1 MRDERNFFGCM
12 NCGEIFEF
20 DEARRIRNP
29 EFMETSGDEFVY
41 GCPACGCEEWEEADE
56 CGCCGATFMLR
67 DSTQK
72 LCPACAE
79 EAENDLPM
87 LLRHYDKK
95 EFIKHRF
102 FVNALMANF
111 FSEEEVNEILF
122 AELKRRHDAGDEE
135 AVQYIKDCVCDDGF
149 EIADTMASERGLERI
164 TV

>member
-20 DEARRIRNP
+20 NEARRIRNP

-56 CGCCGATFMLR
+56 CGCCGSTFMLR

-87 LLRHYDKK
+87 LLRHYDKR
-95 EFIKHRF
+95 EHIFL
-102 FVNALMANF
+102 VNSLMANF
-111 FSEEEVNEILF
+111 FSGEEVNDILF
-122 AELKRRHDAGDEE
+122 AELKRRHDAGYEE
-135 AVQYIKDCVCDDGF
+135 AVQYIKDCVYDDGF
-149 EIADTMASERGLERI
+149 EIADTMASDRGGERI